1 MHKVPSF
8 YSRASGAVATSAMF
22 SGHKVSSRG
31 GASDHSMGDGAVP
44 ESSRSN
50 AEVMSVH
57 GGSDKGSRQS
67 TPQTK
72 SSSPGKGASH
82 PASPD
87 GAAPSS
93 HPASPDGAAPSSLEV
108 SSLEE
113 ESTDRVGTYGASDK
127 PGRPRTAER
136 NRPRSAGSRPKT
148 PEELMHEV
156 RGAALR
162 RHKGKRNTKL

>member
-93 HPASPDGAAPSSLEV
+93 LEV